1 MKGNKKLLVVAIL
14 LLLIAVSYG
23 TYAIYKSSATSSDSV
38 RPAHWVVSVNNAD
51 IVANNTFT
59 LGTLDCGSDNRVAK
73 ADGTIAPGDTCTA
86 TVVVDATGSEVNVDY
101 TVEIDPTAVASLA
114 NDHIS
119 ITADNGHDPLTGTI
133 AYSETTD
140 AMKKTIQLNIV
151 WDAEDEAEQNAEDIA
166 TANLQ
171 NVSIP
176 VTVTAVQ
183 NPNPAPTATP
193 DPNAQP

>member
-1 MKGNKKLLVVAIL
+1 MKGNKKILLVAIL

-38 RPAHWVVSVNNAD
+38 RPAHWVVEVNDTN
-51 IVANNTFT
+51 ISTSNSFT
-59 LGTLDCGSDNRVAK
+59 LDDLDCGSTPVAK
-73 ADGTIAPGDTCTA
+73 AEGTIAPGDTCTA

-114 NDHIS
+114 NDHIA

-133 AYSETTD
+133 AYSTTAD
-140 AMKKTIQLNIV
+140 AMVKTVVLNIT
-151 WDAEDEAEQNAEDIA
+151 WTAEDETGQNAEDIA

-193 DPNAQP
+193 QP